1 MSWWDLY
8 CTIEKFRGY
17 VDRYRKTRKI
27 SAAEALTHRIVQL
40 YIEEGEKEGEQDGTQ
55 IWNI

>member
-8 CTIEKFRGY
+8 CTNEKFRGY
-17 VDRYRKTRKI
+17 VDRYRKKRKI

-40 YIEEGEKEGEQDGTQ
+40 YIEEGEENGTQ